1 MRRVF
6 VSGKVQH
13 VGYRDWIVR
22 RAGELKL
29 AGRVRNCTD
38 GRVEILIA
46 GDDEATD
53 ALVDAARQGPPRARV
68 DNVEAHLADE
78 RLPKGFTKRFTA

>member
-22 RAGELKL
+22 HAGDLKL
-29 AGRVRNCTD
+29 TGWVRYLAD

-46 GDDEATD
+46 GDEAATD
-53 ALVDAARQGPPRARV
+53 VLVEAARQGPPRARV
-68 DNVEAHLADE
+68 DNVEAHVADD